1 VLSLLSDATRSSHRA
16 HGYFLGTKVEHGDTE
31 SLMEF
36 RGKLQRSGDL
46 AGVEEPLFHKPGLL
60 PTQNIPFGCNA
71 VSEVAPIG

>member
-1 VLSLLSDATRSSHRA
+1 MRRA
-16 HGYFLGTKVEHGDTE
+16 PAIALIVIFLGTKVEHGDAE

-46 AGVEEPLFHKPGLL
+46 AGVEEPPFHKPGLL